1 MTAFVLIALGGVL
14 MGGAMS
20 LRSFPVPK
28 LVPIGVAL
36 LGIIATAAGAFR
48 L

>member
-1 MTAFVLIALGGVL
+1 MTAFVLIALGGIL
-14 MGGAMS
+14 MGAAIS

-36 LGIIATAAGAFR
+36 LGILATAAGAF
-48 L
+48 LL

>member
-1 MTAFVLIALGGVL
+1 VTAFVLIALGGVL

-20 LRSFPVPK
+20 LRKHPVPR
-28 LVPIGVAL
+28 LLPFGVAL
-36 LGIIATAAGAFR
+36 LGVISTAAGALR